1 MKDFN
6 MKNDVL
12 YENLV
17 MAIREKYP
25 ERGKLTNMLA
35 DLLMIEKEAVYR
47 RLRGDVPFTI
57 FEIAAIANKLISPSI
72 ILSVV
77 PEKEQAFSDEDGKFP
92 PSKGGGLQ
100 DAGTFSRWL
109 EVS

>member
-57 FEIAAIANKLISPSI
+57 FEIAAIANKLDIS
-72 ILSVV
+72 LD

-92 PSKGGGLQ
+92 LSKGGGLQ